1 MDLYKWRRK
10 ILYQKPIPID
20 ASFLQAKGV
29 AISVR
34 KKEGLQKQSFKNRLP
49 RLNALAFRLAMTKVA
64 IDLLL
69 AMTSKLAV
77 IMHIQDIDFLPL
89 FRQNYYCGRIEG
101 IYR

>member
-1 MDLYKWRRK
+1 MNLYKWRRK

-20 ASFLQAKGV
+20 ASFLQARGV
-29 AISVR
+29 
-34 KKEGLQKQSFKNRLP
+34 
-49 RLNALAFRLAMTKVA
+49 AMTKVA
-64 IDLLL
+64 IASLPL

-77 IMHIQDIDFLPL
+77 IMHIQDIDFSPL